1 MTAPDPASAAT
12 GPAGERSPQDVPQEP
27 SQAPPPG
34 PRNGP
39 PILRAVL
46 LVLLVGAWLGIAA
59 VGGPAIGSLSSVQS
73 NDQKTFLPPNA
84 ESVKAAEAAA
94 AFTPVQALPAFVVF
108 ATTTG
113 QPATQDQLAS
123 WAKTATLLP
132 PTVVDPARPDLGTVG
147 DYLLPDQPA
156 PVPSQD
162 GQAGLLIVQLDQA
175 KATKPGA
182 DGEAPLGAV
191 VTAIRG
197 VAAAQ
202 AAGGTSHVTGP
213 AGIVADLVTAF
224 AGIDGILL
232 VVAVLAVLVIL
243 ILVYRAVAL
252 PFLVLISAV
261 SALAL
266 GGFVVYHLAKAGP
279 SHPVRPVAG
288 NPVHPGGRRCHGLR
302 AAAGVPISGGT
313 APPGVHL
320 AGDAPGM
327 AGLPGADRGIG
338 RDGDH
343 RSALPDAV
351 GAELQ
356 QVARAGRRHRDRRGV
371 PGRDDAAAGAA
382 AARPV
387 GVLAPRSAPRPDRRP
402 GRARPRRA
410 SRCRRARP
418 ARSEGAVATVATGES
433 AAKGLW
439 AAVARFV
446 GRHPRRIWVVTA
458 ILLGVACCFVPTLHA
473 SGTRQT
479 DVFLDSVDSV
489 AGQDVLAEH
498 FPGGA
503 GSPAVIIAPEAD
515 AAKVAAAAKVDGVV
529 AVVPLTAQGPVP
541 GGVPV
546 VVNGQIQLQAELADL
561 PDSDQAKDTVSAM
574 RDAVHAVS
582 PSALVGG
589 QTAIQIDSRAAARH
603 DLRLIIPLIL
613 IAVFLVLILLLRALI
628 APLVL
633 IAATVL
639 SFGAA
644 LGVSAL
650 VFNHVF
656 GFPGADPGVPLY
668 AFVFLVALGIDYSIF
683 LMTRAREET
692 GRHGP
697 RDGVL
702 RALRVT
708 GGVIT
713 SAGVVL
719 ATTFAALGV
728 IPILFLAQIAFIV
741 AFGVL
746 LDTLVVRSL
755 LVPAVSVELG
765 RLTWWPGRLSRSPES
780 AVRQGPAGR

>member
-1 MTAPDPASAAT
+1 MTAPDPPSAAT
-12 GPAGERSPQDVPQEP
+12 GPAARAIPQEA

-34 PRNGP
+34 RRNGP

-46 LVLLVGAWLGIAA
+46 LVLLVGVWLGIAA

-113 QPATQDQLAS
+113 QPATPDQLAS

-266 GGFVVYHLAKAGP
+266 GGFVVYHLAKAGHLTLSGQSQGILFILVVGAATDYGLLLVSRYREELHHQASTWQAMRRAWRACLAP
-279 SHPVRPVAG
+279 IAASAGTVIIGLLCLTLSELNSNKSLGPVGAIG
-288 NPVHPGGRRCHGLR
+288 I
-302 AAAGVPISGGT
+302 AAAF
-313 APPGVHL
+313 L
-320 AGDAPGM
+320 AGM
-327 AGLPGADRGIG
+327 TLLPVLLLLG
-338 RDGDH
+338 RWVFWP
-343 RSALPDAV
+343 R
-351 GAELQ
+351 
-356 QVARAGRRHRDRRGV
+356 V
-371 PGRDDAAAGAA
+371 PHLDPTVDPAGAA
-382 AARPV
+382 AAGVAVPQSPSGEV
-387 GVLAPRSAPRPDRRP
+387 G
-402 GRARPRRA
+402 G
-410 SRCRRARP
+410 
-418 ARSEGAVATVATGES
+418 VATVATGES
-433 AAKGLW
+433 AARGLW

-479 DVFLDSVDSV
+479 DVFLDRVDSV
-489 AGQDVLAEH
+489 AGQDVLAQH

-503 GSPAVIIAPEAD
+503 GSPAVIIAPQAD

-780 AVRQGPAGR
+780 SVRQGPAGR

>member
-1 MTAPDPASAAT
+1 M
-12 GPAGERSPQDVPQEP
+12 
-27 SQAPPPG
+27 
-34 PRNGP
+34 
-39 PILRAVL
+39 L

-113 QPATQDQLAS
+113 QPATQEQLAS

-266 GGFVVYHLAKAGP
+266 GGFVVYHLAKAGHLTLSGQSQGILFILVVGAATDYGLLLVSRYREELHHQASTWQAMRRAWRACLAP
-279 SHPVRPVAG
+279 IGASAGTVIIGLLCLTLSELNSNKSLGPVGAIG
-288 NPVHPGGRRCHGLR
+288 I
-302 AAAGVPISGGT
+302 AAAF
-313 APPGVHL
+313 L
-320 AGDAPGM
+320 AGM
-327 AGLPGADRGIG
+327 TLLPVLLLLG
-338 RDGDH
+338 RWVFWP
-343 RSALPDAV
+343 R
-351 GAELQ
+351 
-356 QVARAGRRHRDRRGV
+356 V
-371 PGRDDAAAGAA
+371 PHVDPTVDPAGAA
-382 AARPV
+382 AAGVVVPADPSGEV
-387 GVLAPRSAPRPDRRP
+387 GGTAT
-402 GRARPRRA
+402 
-410 SRCRRARP
+410 
-418 ARSEGAVATVATGES
+418 VATVATGES

-446 GRHPRRIWVVTA
+446 GRHPRRIWVITA

-515 AAKVAAAAKVDGVV
+515 AAEVAAAAKVDGVV
-529 AVVPLTAQGPVP
+529 VVVPLTAQGPVP

-546 VVNGQIQLQAELADL
+546 VVNGQVQLQAELADL

-613 IAVFLVLILLLRALI
+613 IAVLLVLILLLRALI

-633 IAATVL
+633 IGATVL

-765 RLTWWPGRLSRSPES
+765 RLTWWPGKLSRPPSS
-780 AVRQGPAGR
+780 AVRPGPDGR

>member
-1 MTAPDPASAAT
+1 MTSPATDPAPPHET
-12 GPAGERSPQDVPQEP
+12 PTPTKRPA
-27 SQAPPPG
+27 
-34 PRNGP
+34 
-39 PILRAVL
+39 ILRAVL
-46 LVLLVGAWLGIAA
+46 LVLLVAAWLGIAA

-84 ESVKAAEAAA
+84 ESVKASDAAA
-94 AFTPVQALPAFVVF
+94 AFSPIQALPAFVVF
-108 ATTTG
+108 ATANG
-113 QPATQDQLAS
+113 QPATQQQLLS
-123 WAKTATLLP
+123 WAQTATLLP
-132 PTVVDPARPDLGTVG
+132 GTMVDPARPDLGTIG
-147 DYLLPDQPA
+147 DYLLPNQPA

-162 GQAGLLIVQLDQA
+162 GEAGLLIVQLDQA

-182 DGEAPLGAV
+182 DGEAPLGAI
-191 VTAIRG
+191 VTAMRG

-202 AAGGTSHVTGP
+202 ADGGVSHVTGP
-213 AGIVADLVTAF
+213 AGIFADLVTAF

-266 GGFVVYHLAKAGP
+266 GGFVVYHLAKAGHLTLSGQSQGILFILVVGAATDYGLLLVSRYREELHHQASTWQAMRRAWRACLAP
-279 SHPVRPVAG
+279 IGASAGTVIIGLLCLTLSELNSNKSLGPVGAIG
-288 NPVHPGGRRCHGLR
+288 I
-302 AAAGVPISGGT
+302 AAAF
-313 APPGVHL
+313 L
-320 AGDAPGM
+320 AGM
-327 AGLPGADRGIG
+327 TLLPVLLLLG
-338 RDGDH
+338 RWVFWP
-343 RSALPDAV
+343 R
-351 GAELQ
+351 
-356 QVARAGRRHRDRRGV
+356 V
-371 PGRDDAAAGAA
+371 PHLDPTSD
-382 AARPV
+382 P
-387 GVLAPRSAPRPDRRP
+387 
-402 GRARPRRA
+402 
-410 SRCRRARP
+410 
-418 ARSEGAVATVATGES
+418 AVAAES
-433 AAKGLW
+433 SARGLW
-439 AAVARFV
+439 AGVARFV
-446 GRHPRRIWVVTA
+446 GRYPRRIWVVTA
-458 ILLGVACCFVPTLHA
+458 VLLGVACCFVPTLHA

-479 DVFLDSVDSV
+479 DVFLSSVDSV

-503 GSPAVIIAPEAD
+503 GSPAVIIAPAAD
-515 AAKVAAAAKVDGVV
+515 AEKVADAAKVDGVV
-529 AVVPLTAQGPVP
+529 AVVPLTAQGPVA
-541 GGVPV
+541 GGTPV
-546 VVNGQIQLQAELADL
+546 VVNGQVQLQAELADL
-561 PDSDQAKDTVSAM
+561 PDTDQAKDTVTAI

-589 QTAIQIDSRAAARH
+589 QTAIQIDNRAAARH

-613 IAVFLVLILLLRALI
+613 LAVFAVLILLLRALI

-650 VFNHVF
+650 VFNHLF
-656 GFPGADPGVPLY
+656 DFPGADPGVPLY

-683 LMTRAREET
+683 LMTRAREEVA
-692 GRHGP
+692 RHGP

-755 LVPAVSVELG
+755 LVPAVSIDLG
-765 RLTWWPGRLSRSPES
+765 RWTWWPGRLSREIATSGAAAETEPE
-780 AVRQGPAGR
+780 PADQH